1 MTLYLGVTDNDW
13 FRYLSAREPEEVNF
27 WQPSGGR
34 RFRALEPGGLFLF
47 KLKAPAN
54 AIGGG
59 GFFVRHARLDAHTAW
74 ETFGVKNG
82 APDYWSFLERL
93 QRLRRG
99 ANVSPNPE
107 IGCIVLAQPF
117 FLTESE
123 WISLPRDW
131 APQIVSG
138 KGYDTS
144 GGEGHR
150 LWEAV
155 QGRLAARMPKP
166 GVVAEEPARYGERV
180 VRQRLG
186 QGAFRLL
193 VTEAYDRRCA
203 FTGERTLPA
212 LQAAHIKPYAASGP
226 HRVQNG
232 LLLRADL
239 HQLFDSGYLT
249 VDPARLA
256 IEVSGRIR
264 EEFENGRDYYALHGR
279 SLRRPDNAMDAPDA
293 AFLRYH
299 SDKVFRP

>member
-1 MTLYLGVTDNDW
+1 MNLYLGVTDGDW
-13 FRYLSAREPEEVNF
+13 FRYLAAREPEEVNF
-27 WQPSGGR
+27 WQPGGGR
-34 RFRALEPGGLFLF
+34 RFRALESGGLFLF

-82 APDYWSFLERL
+82 APDYWSFLDRL
-93 QRLRRG
+93 QQLRRG
-99 ANVSPNPE
+99 AGVGPNPE

-117 FLTESE
+117 FLPESE
-123 WISLPRDW
+123 WIDVPSDW

-138 KGYDTS
+138 KGYDT
-144 GGEGHR
+144 GGVEGRR

-155 QGRLAARMPKP
+155 RDRLAAQAPTT
-166 GVVAEEPARYGERV
+166 GVVAEEPVRYGERV

-193 VTEAYDRRCA
+193 VTEAYGRRCA
-203 FTGERTLPA
+203 FTGEKTLPA

-249 VDPARLA
+249 VDPSRRA

-264 EEFENGRDYYALHGR
+264 KEFENGRDYYALHGR
-279 SLRRPDNAMDAPDA
+279 TLRHPANATDGPEA
-293 AFLRYH
+293 AFLEYH
-299 SDKVFRP
+299 NDHVFRP

>member
-1 MTLYLGVTDNDW
+1 MTLYLGVTDGDW
-13 FRYLSAREPEEVNF
+13 FRYLAAREPEEVNF
-27 WQPSGGR
+27 WQPGGGR
-34 RFRALEPGGLFLF
+34 RFRALETGGLFLF

-82 APDYWSFLERL
+82 APDYWSFLDRL

-99 ANVSPNPE
+99 AGVSPNPE

-117 FLTESE
+117 FLAESE
-123 WISLPRDW
+123 WIDVPDDW

-138 KGYDTS
+138 KGYDT
-144 GGEGHR
+144 GGVAGRR
-150 LWEAV
+150 LWKAV
-155 QGRLAARMPKP
+155 QDRLAARAPAS
-166 GVVAEEPARYGERV
+166 GIVAEEPARYGERV

-203 FTGERTLPA
+203 FTGEKTLPA

-249 VDPARLA
+249 VDPGRRA

-279 SLRRPDNAMDAPDA
+279 ALRSPADAMDGPES
-293 AFLRYH
+293 AFLEYH
-299 SDKVFRP
+299 NDHVFRP